1 MRGRYFSIPGQISN
15 RPRHAQDTLV
25 RTRRQV
31 EALCRTF
38 EQRPAL
44 VIDLTHRGKLLALK
58 PGIGHARALDL
69 PAPYMSD
76 ACRHCGTVFAVRV
89 TVAKHLGRR
98 PHYLDMQV
106 DAIQQ
111 RS

>member
-25 RTRRQV
+25 RTCRQV

-44 VIDLTHRGKLLALK
+44 LIDLAYGGKLLSLQ
-58 PGIGHARALDL
+58 PGISHARALDL
-69 PAPYMSD
+69 LAPYMSD
-76 ACRHCGTVFAVRV
+76 TCRHCGAVLAVRV